1 MTTINTIEDL
11 IRVLDDN
18 PEWLEALRARLLTRE
33 LLEMP
38 NTLARFMET
47 TNQRFEEID
56 RRFEKVDQRFDGV
69 ESEIGS
75 LQSDVRDLQSD
86 VKGLQSDVK
95 GLQSDVGS
103 LQSNVQGLRDDVGVL
118 KGAHARSTALRRF
131 RLIADDM
138 GLHDARLLPDED
150 IWNIA
155 QGMRRSGAI
164 SRSEYESFHDADMIV
179 EALDS
184 QDKTCY
190 IAVEI
195 SYTANGRDSTR
206 AIRNARFLTQHTGQ
220 SAYAAVA
227 SVEADHEIQDLIDSG
242 KLHLHRIPRHLLEAN

>member
-11 IRVLDDN
+11 IRILDDN

-38 NTLARFMET
+38 NTLAQFMES
-47 TNQRFEEID
+47 TNQRFE
-56 RRFEKVDQRFDGV
+56 RV
-69 ESEIGS
+69 ESDIRS
-75 LQSDVRDLQSD
+75 IRDDVKVLQSD
-86 VKGLQSDVK
+86 VKVLQGDVK
-95 GLQSDVGS
+95 
-103 LQSNVQGLRDDVGVL
+103 GLRDDVGVL

-184 QDKTCY
+184 QDETCY
-190 IAVEI
+190 IAVEV
-195 SYTANGRDSTR
+195 SFTANGRDSTR

-227 SVEADHEIQDLIDSG
+227 SVDTDHEIQYLIDSG
-242 KLHLHRIPRHLLEAN
+242 DLHLHRIPRRLLEAD